1 MAEIAPFKA
10 IRPIRDKVHLV
21 ATRPYYSY
29 KKNVLQAKLQDNPY
43 TFLRIINPEFN
54 NPIKTKANSDERFN
68 LVSERYQDFI
78 DRGILIQDEKPHL
91 YLYRQTKGNKSCT
104 GIIGGASVNEYLNG
118 DIKKHEATLTSRE
131 EIFTNYLDIVGYNAE
146 PVLISYKGNDK
157 INDFIRGL
165 SEARPEYEFSTTD
178 LIKHELW
185 VLEDPD
191 SIAIQKHF
199 KEINCTYIA
208 DGHHRSASS
217 ARLHENNKNTYPNSA
232 HFLSYFVEE
241 EQLQILEFN
250 RLIKSLNG
258 ISKNKFIEQL
268 KEIGSIQ
275 SLKKASKPHQANR
288 IHFYFEE
295 DWYALSINP
304 ELIDDKDPV
313 KKLDSSILTEL
324 ILNPILGIKDLKTSD
339 QVDFLP
345 GIFSVDEFQQ
355 YGIKNNYPLG
365 FVLYPASIDQIKLV
379 ADCGLNMPPKSTW
392 VEPKL
397 RSGLTI
403 YNIKE

>member
-54 NPIKTKANSDERFN
+54 NPIKTKANSDERFQ
-68 LVSERYQDFI
+68 LVAERYQEFI
-78 DRGILIQDEKPHL
+78 NRGILIQDEQPKL
-91 YLYRQTKGNKSCT
+91 YVYRQSKGNKSCV
-104 GIIGGASVNEYLNG
+104 GVIGGASVQEYLND

-131 EIFTNYLDIVGYNAE
+131 EIFTKYLDIVGYNAE
-146 PVLISYKGNDK
+146 PVLISYKGSK
-157 INDFIRGL
+157 EINSFISGL
-165 SEARPEYEFSTTD
+165 VQNRPEYEFSTTD

-185 VLEDPD
+185 ILANDD
-191 SIAIQKHF
+191 SIKLQQYF
-199 KEINCTYIA
+199 KQIPCTYIA

-217 ARLHENNKNTYPNSA
+217 ARLYGSKKNSYPNST
-232 HFLSYFVEE
+232 HFLSYFVEQ

-250 RLIKSLNG
+250 RLVKSLNG
-258 ISKNKFIEQL
+258 LSKMEFIDKI
-268 KEIGSIQ
+268 KEIGT
-275 SLKKASKPHQANR
+275 LKKLNTISKPNQQNQ
-288 IHFYFEE
+288 IHFYLE
-295 DWYALSINP
+295 DEWYELNIHSK
-304 ELIDDKDPV
+304 LIDYTKPV
-313 KKLDSSILTEL
+313 NSLDSRLLTNL
-324 ILNPILGIKDLKTSD
+324 ILDPILGIKDLKTSD

-345 GIFSVDEFQQ
+345 GIFSIDEFHE
-355 YGIKNNYPLG
+355 YGIKHNFELG
-365 FVLYPASIDQIKLV
+365 FVLYPATIDQIKLV
-379 ADCGLNMPPKSTW
+379 ADHGLSMPPKSTW
-392 VEPKL
+392 IEPKL

>member
-10 IRPIRDKVHLV
+10 IRPVRDKVHLV

-157 INDFIRGL
+157 INDIIRGL
-165 SEARPEYEFSTTD
+165 SEARPEYEFTTTD

-185 VLEDPD
+185 VLEDAD

-217 ARLHENNKNTYPNSA
+217 ARLHENKKNTYPNSA

-241 EQLQILEFN
+241 EQLQIIEFN

-275 SLKKASKPHQANR
+275 SLKEASKPHQANR

-365 FVLYPASIDQIKLV
+365 FVLFPASIDQIKLV

>member
-146 PVLISYKGNDK
+146 PVLISYKGNYK

-241 EQLQILEFN
+241 EQLQIVEFN

-275 SLKKASKPHQANR
+275 SLKEASKPHQANR

-295 DWYALSINP
+295 DWYALSISP

-324 ILNPILGIKDLKTSD
+324 ILNPILKIKDLKTSD

>member
-29 KKNVLQAKLQDNPY
+29 KKNMLQAKLQDNPY
-43 TFLRIINPEFN
+43 TFLHIINPEFN

-157 INDFIRGL
+157 INDIIRGL
-165 SEARPEYEFSTTD
+165 SEGRPEYEFSTTD

-185 VLEDPD
+185 VLKDPD

-241 EQLQILEFN
+241 EQLQIVEFN

-268 KEIGSIQ
+268 KEIGSVQ
-275 SLKKASKPHQANR
+275 SLKEASKPHQVNR

-295 DWYALSINP
+295 DWYALSIKS

>member
-29 KKNVLQAKLQDNPY
+29 KKNMLQAKLQDNPY
-43 TFLRIINPEFN
+43 TFLHIINPEFN
-54 NPIKTKANSDERFN
+54 NPIKTKANSNERFN

-157 INDFIRGL
+157 INDIIRGL
-165 SEARPEYEFSTTD
+165 SEGRPEYEFSTTD

-185 VLEDPD
+185 VLKDPD

-217 ARLHENNKNTYPNSA
+217 ARLHENKKNTYPNSA

-241 EQLQILEFN
+241 KQLQILEFN

-268 KEIGSIQ
+268 KEIGSVQ
-275 SLKKASKPHQANR
+275 SLKEASKPHQVNR

-295 DWYALSINP
+295 DWYALSIKS